1 MAAPRG
7 KKKRQPKP
15 PRTALA
21 TITPSSGGLIT
32 AEQAVERFGAAT
44 RMPLRGNKEVLE
56 SVLRFSEPEALVEML
71 VPFLWAGIGEGIP
84 ANICV
89 DACLTLQQA
98 YGQFGISSEVRVVD
112 LVVKQASGRRRQYG
126 SPTPSWSG
134 ADNSVFDGH
143 AVLALPDS
151 GRFVDAT
158 VEQFEPVRRLN
169 MGPLVGRTVATS
181 MPAASPE
188 SALAPGAMFG
198 VKRGS
203 MMLMYTIAAEE
214 YSVQI
219 QTYASS
225 PALAAGHYK
234 AGVNLA
240 TLTLEALRH
249 PEVIERALKSPHPR
263 VRALL
268 DAVGDAEVRGAGAD
282 IHFVLP
288 GPDGTPAPA
297 MIDQIAV

>member
-7 KKKRQPKP
+7 KKKRAPKP
-15 PRTALA
+15 ARTS
-21 TITPSSGGLIT
+21 TTPSSGGLLT
-32 AEQAVERFGAAT
+32 SAQAVERFGADT
-44 RMPLRGNKEVLE
+44 RIPLRGNTEVLD
-56 SVLRFSEPEALVEML
+56 SLLRYPEPDALVETL

-98 YGQFGISSEVRVVD
+98 YAQFGIASTVRVVD
-112 LVVKQASGRRRQYG
+112 LVLKQASGRRRQYG
-126 SPTPSWSG
+126 SSTPSWSG
-134 ADNSVFDGH
+134 PDNRVFDGH
-143 AVLALPDS
+143 AVLALPGS

-181 MPAASPE
+181 MPAASPQ

-198 VKRGS
+198 VKRGGL
-203 MMLMYTIAAEE
+203 MLMYTIAAEE
-214 YSVQI
+214 YSAQI
-219 QTYASS
+219 QAYASA
-225 PALAAGHYK
+225 PELAAGHYK
-234 AGVNLA
+234 AGLNLA

-249 PEVIERALKSPHPR
+249 PEVIERARKSPHPR

-268 DAVGDAEVRGAGAD
+268 DAVGDAEVGGTGAD
-282 IHFVLP
+282 IHFMLP
-288 GPDGTPAPA
+288 GPDGVPAPV